1 MRDDRKKMNRITKAP
16 KAYDNREFI
25 HSRDGRTV
33 RILAEYLY
41 PEQHLRKRNI
51 DKAIIFFGS
60 ARSYSRVQH
69 KAEEESL
76 TRMIKEAVGN
86 DRKVIEAKI
95 EALKLRQEV
104 TEYYE
109 DARKL
114 SKMFCQ
120 WSKTLKEEQ
129 KFYICSG
136 GGPGIMEAA
145 NRGAYE
151 CGEPNIGLNISL
163 PFEQVPNQYISPD
176 LNFEFHY
183 FFMRKLWFVD
193 IASAFVV
200 FPGGFGTLDELF
212 EILTLQQTLKIQ
224 RPVPI
229 VLYSEKFWS
238 NLVNF
243 ELMVQLGT
251 IKREDL
257 NLFKYANSIDEA
269 FEYLTKELKHIYKLK

>member
-1 MRDDRKKMNRITKAP
+1 MRDDLKPMNRVKKAP

-41 PEQHLRKRNI
+41 PDQHFRKRNI
-51 DKAIIFFGS
+51 NKAIIFFGS
-60 ARSYSRVQH
+60 ARSYSKMQH

-76 TRMIKEAVGN
+76 NRLIKEAIGA
-86 DRKVIEAKI
+86 DKKVIEAKI
-95 EALKLRQEV
+95 EALKLKQEV

-114 SKMFCQ
+114 SQMFCQ
-120 WSKTLKEEQ
+120 WSKKLKKDQ

-163 PFEQVPNQYISPD
+163 PFEQEPNQYISPD

-193 IASAFVV
+193 IASAFIV
-200 FPGGFGTLDELF
+200 FPGGFGTMDELF
-212 EILTLQQTLKIQ
+212 EILTLQQTLKVQ
-224 RPVPI
+224 RPIPI
-229 VLYSEKFWS
+229 ILYSEKFWK
-238 NLVNF
+238 NLINF

-257 NLFKYANSIDEA
+257 NLFKYANNIDDA
-269 FEYLTKELKHIYKLK
+269 FNYITKELTHIYKLK

>member
-1 MRDDRKKMNRITKAP
+1 MKDNEKKMQNIEKAP

-33 RILAEYLY
+33 RILSEYLY
-41 PEQHLRKRNI
+41 PDQHFRKRNI
-51 DKAIIFFGS
+51 EKAIVFFGS

-69 KAEEESL
+69 KAKEESL
-76 TRMIKEAVGN
+76 KRSLKEAIGS
-86 DRKVIEAKI
+86 DKEVIEAKI
-95 EALKLRQEV
+95 QALKLKHEV
-104 TEYYE
+104 TGYYE

-114 SKMFCQ
+114 SQMLCK
-120 WSKTLKEEQ
+120 WSKTFKESN

-163 PFEQVPNQYISPD
+163 PFEQKPNQFISPD

-183 FFMRKLWFVD
+183 FFMRKLWFVE
-193 IASAFVV
+193 IAAAFIV
-200 FPGGFGTLDELF
+200 FPGGFGTMDELF
-212 EILTLQQTLKIQ
+212 EILTLQQTLKIH
-224 RPVPI
+224 RPIPI
-229 VLYSEKFWS
+229 ILYSEKFWTS
-238 NLVNF
+238 LINF

-257 NLFKYANSIDEA
+257 NLFKFAETTDEA
-269 FEYLTKELKHIYKLK
+269 FNIVTQELKKIYKLK